1 MGGSDKHQCPGEKGL
16 ARSEESRD
24 IRSGTYDVDPAIATD
39 VGQGEYGG
47 QLPEGLS
54 RERKGPLGP
63 TQGRRQK

>member
-1 MGGSDKHQCPGEKGL
+1 MARSDKHIIERRPGQ
-16 ARSEESRD
+16 SEDNRD
-24 IRSGTYDVDPAIATD
+24 LLGGTYDVDPARAKD

-47 QLPEGLS
+47 QLPEGLT

>member
-1 MGGSDKHQCPGEKGL
+1 MPGADKHQRRFENPAQPEKN
-16 ARSEESRD
+16 RD
-24 IRSGTYDVDPAIATD
+24 IRGGTYDVDPAKAKD

>member
-1 MGGSDKHQCPGEKGL
+1 MAGSDKHIEKRPV
-16 ARSEESRD
+16 RSEANRD
-24 IRSGTYDVDPAIATD
+24 IAGGTYDVDPAKAKD

-47 QLPEGLS
+47 QPPEGLT

>member
-1 MGGSDKHQCPGEKGL
+1 MDGSDKRQSHSENSP
-16 ARSEESRD
+16 ARSEENRD
-24 IRSGTYDVDPAIATD
+24 IRGGTYDVDPATAKD

>member
-1 MGGSDKHQCPGEKGL
+1 MGDSNKHRPPSGTTQPEDH
-16 ARSEESRD
+16 RD
-24 IRSGTYDVDPAIATD
+24 IKSGTYDVDPATAKD
-39 VGQGEYGG
+39 AGQGEYGG